1 MSTLSACFI
10 PHSPSYQQKCFVTLH
25 KHDVQILRSGAG
37 ASAQHGNAS
46 LQEYMSY
53 FFVSVFALEVVLTIL
68 AVGLNAVLTHFWY
81 AFDFYIAVLSILSI
95 AATRFINSSSA
106 FANSISIL
114 RVVRMMRIF
123 RALRLFRFLSITRH
137 FQVTAMTIV
146 NSLANSLPFLV
157 VIFFFFYLYGYFG
170 MYLFSSTLVLNNA
183 TSGTPWGSAS

>member
-1 MSTLSACFI
+1 M
-10 PHSPSYQQKCFVTLH
+10 
-25 KHDVQILRSGAG
+25 
-37 ASAQHGNAS
+37 ASAQNS
-46 LQEYMSY
+46 NDFLQEYLSY

-81 AFDFYIAVLSILSI
+81 AFDFYIAILSI
-95 AATRFINSSSA
+95 ISMIASGAINSSSA

-170 MYLFSSTLVLNNA
+170 MFLFSNTLVLNNA
-183 TSGTPWGSAS
+183 TSVSPWGSAS